1 MAQSRSM
8 TMTYGRTTAERGKK
22 AKTDENFNAV
32 SGYSEQDADENL
44 TDPVEKEAKK
54 ENNLSSK
61 STGTVYTRCI
71 TASFRTQQMVVNPN
85 ADGREI
91 FSYQSKEQEFQIY
104 IRNDGT
110 EKKYTIAGTDESGEP
125 FEKEF
130 DPYTTD
136 LTDADYT
143 EFSALCMYIRQT
155 DDTADLIANE
165 YFSGDDIFEKKDF
178 LQLMNHADTDS
189 PFSHMQKMM
198 DSLNNLM
205 KSLDDFMTRQM
216 SWAQAPSEDTMNA
229 LFVDKAVWAGPVR
242 SEEETVVSRIEE
254 TKVVRNTSSLDP
266 DTGEKIEGKKM
277 SITMYG
283 QDGIRCKHY
292 EEVDGKWVEQGGWTV
307 MLPKP
312 GDYETIQDF
321 LAMFDKD
328 ADLTFAA
335 QEDFWHDFLDGRI
348 DAEDFREYYDT
359 TNNGYLD
366 FQGTIERGESLR
378 ALVSHPYAQYF
389 NNADFIRNVYTEE
402 ELRAMLIGGDTEK
415 LEKAERI
422 SAESTED
429 IHGNDYESAIGLYRE
444 GNQIYPVVYA
454 ADSTEED
461 PIIRIGKTEYHVN
474 DIDPRRATKAELC
487 ALESYMNNKGM
498 IPNTGRMRSYSRMLA
513 YAGSSSDYRNQSA
526 DEDLNTRYDWIS
538 ILNQARMDFLGNPQL
553 RFQANDCGILMG
565 YLNTWLTRN
574 IA

>member
-8 TMTYGRTTAERGKK
+8 TMTYGRITAVHGKK
-22 AKTDENFNAV
+22 AKANETLNAV
-32 SGYSEQDADENL
+32 SGYFGQDADEEKL
-44 TDPVEKEAKK
+44 TDPAEKEANK
-54 ENNLSSK
+54 ENSLSSK
-61 STGTVYTRCI
+61 NTGTVYTRCI
-71 TASFRTQQMVVNPN
+71 TASFRTQQMVANPN
-85 ADGREI
+85 ADSREI

-130 DPYTTD
+130 DPYATD

-165 YFSGDDIFEKKDF
+165 YFSGDEIFEKKDF

-198 DSLNNLM
+198 DSLNDLM
-205 KSLDDFMTRQM
+205 RSLDDFMTRRM
-216 SWAQAPSEDTMNA
+216 SWFQPPSNEAVNA

-242 SEEETVVSRIEE
+242 SEEETVVSRIDE
-254 TKVVRNTSSLDP
+254 TRVVRNTSSLDP

-328 ADLTFAA
+328 ANLTFAA
-335 QEDFWHDFLDGRI
+335 QEDFWHDFLDGKI
-348 DAEDFREYYDT
+348 DAEDFRKYYDT
-359 TNNGYLD
+359 TKNGYLD
-366 FQGTIERGESLR
+366 FQGTIERGESVR
-378 ALVSHPYAQYF
+378 ELVSHPYAQYF
-389 NNADFIRNVYTEE
+389 NNADFIGHIYTEE
-402 ELRAMLIGGDTEK
+402 ELWAMLIGGNTEK
-415 LEKAERI
+415 SDAASSS
-422 SAESTED
+422 SADDTPQ
-429 IHGNDYESAIGLYRE
+429 NDYETAIGLYRE

-454 ADSTEED
+454 TDSTEED
-461 PIIRIGKTEYHVN
+461 PIVRIGKKEYHVS
-474 DIDPRRATKAELC
+474 DIDPRHATKAELC
-487 ALESYMNNKGM
+487 ALESYMNDNGM

-513 YAGSSSDYRNQSA
+513 YADSLSDYRNQNAS
-526 DEDLNTRYDWIS
+526 EDLNTRYDWIS

-553 RFQANDCGILMG
+553 RFQANDCSTLMG
-565 YLNTWLTRN
+565 YLNTWLTRH